1 MKFKASLDKLA
12 KVVTIAVTILFTSI
26 IIGQLVLIPD
36 SVQSTSFITVFI
48 LLLIYLIVF
57 LFRPICYNIT
67 DESLVIHRPLT
78 DIKIDLNDIK
88 NVELLDKERLKW
100 TIRTFGVG
108 GLFGYW
114 GRFANSKIGV
124 MTWYAT
130 RRDKAVLITTFN
142 NKKIVLTPDEPEL
155 FVSNII
161 S

>member
-36 SVQSTSFITVFI
+36 SVQYTSFITVFI

>member
-36 SVQSTSFITVFI
+36 SVQYTSFITVFI

-78 DIKIDLNDIK
+78 DIKIDLKDIK